1 LVITNVVGPQD
12 VLYLAGVPIDS
23 MLGWAPHPGR
33 QLGMAISIM
42 SYKGM
47 ATLTVIADARLIPDP
62 EVITEQFNAEFQSML
77 KASVKQSAQSQ

>member
-1 LVITNVVGPQD
+1 
-12 VLYLAGVPIDS
+12 

-62 EVITEQFNAEFQSML
+62 EVITEQFNMEFQSML
-77 KASVKQSAQSQ
+77 KASVKPSSQSR